1 MGARL
6 THGTTRARENSVK
19 TYVRQNPTA
28 VGLQPIQNAS
38 FLNHSLR
45 ARQNFRK
52 KLYVIQ
58 IDSDLA
64 KTLILRSDS

>member
-52 KLYVIQ
+52 KLYVI
-58 IDSDLA
+58 
-64 KTLILRSDS
+64 

>member
-52 KLYVIQ
+52 KLYVRQ
-58 IDSDLA
+58 NRGSR
-64 KTLILRSDS
+64 LRHHNH